1 MIRSYNYMFGKK
13 WFLPLF
19 LTIIFSG
26 CVTTHGAIR
35 VNSPSAE
42 IPSIQETYKD
52 RFSQTERGM
61 SLVKFQ
67 QVWKDALKT
76 GENQEFTIYEFRES
90 TLYYTDADYST
101 AFWWTGKAKNHE
113 YLQRALFYF
122 SNGVLEKYETVAQII
137 EING

>member
-1 MIRSYNYMFGKK
+1 MVFSLCFIT
-13 WFLPLF
+13 L
-19 LTIIFSG
+19 IFSG
-26 CVTTHGAIR
+26 CVTSHGAIR
-35 VNSPSAE
+35 VNSPSTE
-42 IPSIQETYKD
+42 IPSIQEKYKD
-52 RFSQTERGM
+52 RFSRTERGM
-61 SLVKFQ
+61 SLATFQ
-67 QVWKDALKT
+67 QIWQEALKS

-122 SNGVLEKYETVAQII
+122 TDGVLVKYETSAQII